1 LVIPSMTKE
10 VGAFLRCKVI
20 EEFAYPIPKGVDGA
34 HGGFAK
40 SCLEL

>member
-1 LVIPSMTKE
+1 MTKE

-34 HGGFAK
+34 LVGFAK